1 MIRWL
6 VLGLPAQGWVCEPT
20 GTLLVMYACHQAQ
33 LGVTIVTVLV
43 VSSTF
48 QAH

>member
-6 VLGLPAQGWVCEPT
+6 GLGLPAQGWVCEPT

-33 LGVTIVTVLV
+33 LGVTVVTLVV

-48 QAH
+48 QAQ